1 MSIDK
6 DKIKH
11 VSKLARILVDE
22 KKIDGLT
29 KDLSS
34 IFKFIEQLNELNTDK
49 VQPLSSILDEPLRSR
64 KDEINDGKIRD
75 KMSLGGKNYTENKGL
90 PKANL
95 STTFLVSFI
104 NASMYHDALMR
115 CKTQSHFGS
124 TIGPGGGQGIANRFE
139 VAADVVAWPHELGSL
154 E

>member
-11 VSKLARILVDE
+11 VSKLARISVDE

-49 VQPLSSILDEPLRSR
+49 VEPLSSILNEPLRSR

-75 KMSLGGKNYTENKGL
+75 KILENSQNKNEEFFVV
-90 PKANL
+90 PK
-95 STTFLVSFI
+95 VI
-104 NASMYHDALMR
+104 
-115 CKTQSHFGS
+115 
-124 TIGPGGGQGIANRFE
+124 E
-139 VAADVVAWPHELGSL
+139 
-154 E
+154 